1 MTPGDDKR
9 SKSKPMAAPT
19 AKAIAKQ
26 LDRRQMRRKLIL
38 YAALI
43 GAIIFAIVYLRYGK
57 GWGLGGGEG
66 DGPGS
71 GKGLLATVD
80 AGPKR
85 CAIFI
90 ASEGITVDGV
100 KMTRDDAITACK
112 VTTGADVIV
121 AGDTRRG
128 DWDDLKAA
136 LDAAKIEVFKR
147 ESQGAGAPADAAVR

>member
-1 MTPGDDKR
+1 MTEQPVRPPD
-9 SKSKPMAAPT
+9 APT
-19 AKAIAKQ
+19 ARAVAKA
-26 LDRRQMRRKLIL
+26 LDRRQMRRKLFL
-38 YAALI
+38 FAALT
-43 GAIIFAIVYLRYGK
+43 GAIIFAVVYLRCGK
-57 GWGLGGGEG
+57 GWGLGDGKGEG

-71 GKGLLATVD
+71 GKGLLSTAD

-100 KMTRDDAITACK
+100 KMTRDEAVTACK

-128 DWDDLKAA
+128 DWDDLKTA
-136 LDAAKIEVFKR
+136 LDAAKIEIFKR
-147 ESQGAGAPADAAVR
+147 EPGAGAAVDAGAD